1 MQLFI
6 LNPYNDL
13 LNEQIIKKWKIKF
26 EVIVDTEPK
35 NILDVKGIDSDEE
48 KILGIDPDFCEWKL
62 SKETLSKIKNLKAI
76 IISSTSFN
84 WIDTEYLKSKN
95 IAFSNTTNFS
105 TEAVAEFA
113 FYSILNLSK
122 KVPLI
127 LQNNNKLDYSQH
139 IGKEVIGKEV
149 GIIGL
154 GNIGTRVAEICLNNQ
169 MHVSYWARSSRDE
182 RFEFKELEEI
192 FSGCEYIIIT
202 LAVNKDTKKLITDMH
217 LNMLNK
223 DSSLITIT
231 EHDLLNH
238 ELLLEKCKN
247 KEIWGYAFED
257 LESKT
262 YEGNIQSL
270 PPIAWYTK
278 ESMQRN
284 SEKWFGEIGKIV
296 SKHQ

>member
-105 TEAVAEFA
+105 TEAVAEF
-113 FYSILNLSK
+113 
-122 KVPLI
+122 
-127 LQNNNKLDYSQH
+127 
-139 IGKEVIGKEV
+139 
-149 GIIGL
+149 
-154 GNIGTRVAEICLNNQ
+154 
-169 MHVSYWARSSRDE
+169 
-182 RFEFKELEEI
+182 
-192 FSGCEYIIIT
+192 
-202 LAVNKDTKKLITDMH
+202 
-217 LNMLNK
+217 
-223 DSSLITIT
+223 
-231 EHDLLNH
+231 
-238 ELLLEKCKN
+238 
-247 KEIWGYAFED
+247 
-257 LESKT
+257 
-262 YEGNIQSL
+262 
-270 PPIAWYTK
+270 
-278 ESMQRN
+278 
-284 SEKWFGEIGKIV
+284 
-296 SKHQ
+296 